1 MIIPSIDI
9 QGGRAVQ
16 LVGGRELRI
25 DGGDPFAW
33 AERFSIAG
41 EIAVVDLDAAR
52 GEGEN
57 TALIESLCRV
67 ARCRVGGGI
76 RTVAAARPWLHA
88 GATKVVLGTAATP
101 EILSRLPRDRV
112 IAAVDAIHGE
122 VVDHGWTRKTGRS
135 VQDQIAQLREHV
147 AGFLVTFVERE
158 GRMGGTA
165 PLAAI
170 EDLVQRAGS
179 CRLTV
184 AGGVT
189 TPAEVAALDRAGADA
204 QVGMALYEGSLELG
218 AALAAPLVTDREDGL
233 FPTVVTDLEGRAL
246 SLCYSSV
253 ESISVA
259 IRERRGVYWSRRRGL
274 WRKGETSGDTQ
285 ELVRVDVDCDRD
297 ALRFVVRPRTQATC
311 HTGSWSCFGTP
322 TGLAAMEAAL
332 THRQSTPSPGS
343 YTQRLWSDPSLLAA
357 KITEE
362 AAELAIA
369 STREEVCAE
378 AADVLFFT
386 AVRLRAAGLDLSD
399 VAREL
404 ERRTLLVE
412 RRPGDA
418 KPNTQDSTG
427 EESA

>member
-1 MIIPSIDI
+1 MKPDLDGLTGDTIVDFIGSIFDRRGGEEYLGEPVTMGEHML
-9 QGGRAVQ
+9 QGAT
-16 LVGGRELRI
+16 L
-25 DGGDPFAW
+25 
-33 AERFSIAG
+33 AERSG
-41 EIAVVDLDAAR
+41 QSEEI
-52 GEGEN
+52 
-57 TALIESLCRV
+57 I
-67 ARCRVGGGI
+67 
-76 RTVAAARPWLHA
+76 
-88 GATKVVLGTAATP
+88 
-101 EILSRLPRDRV
+101 
-112 IAAVDAIHGE
+112 
-122 VVDHGWTRKTGRS
+122 
-135 VQDQIAQLREHV
+135 
-147 AGFLVTFVERE
+147 
-158 GRMGGTA
+158 
-165 PLAAI
+165 
-170 EDLVQRAGS
+170 
-179 CRLTV
+179 
-184 AGGVT
+184 
-189 TPAEVAALDRAGADA
+189 VAALLHDIGHFTSEFGTFTMDDTEDRHHEDAGAE
-204 QVGMALYEGSLELG
+204 VLE
-218 AALAAPLVTDREDGL
+218 RF

-297 ALRFVVRPRTQATC
+297 ALRFVVRPRTQAAC

-322 TGLAAMEAAL
+322 TGLAAMQAAL
-332 THRQSTPSPGS
+332 THRQNTPSPGS

-369 STREEVCAE
+369 STRDEVCAE